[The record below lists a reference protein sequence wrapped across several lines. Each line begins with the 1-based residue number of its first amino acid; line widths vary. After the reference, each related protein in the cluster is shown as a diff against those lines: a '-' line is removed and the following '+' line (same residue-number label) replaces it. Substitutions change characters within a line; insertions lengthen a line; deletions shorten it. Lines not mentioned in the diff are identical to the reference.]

1 MSTSDRILLIL
12 HIGFAIFTL
21 GPLTA
26 ATMSSP
32 RYIRK
37 RNVAVVRFL
46 HWTTRVY
53 GLATL
58 GIFLF
63 GLGLAEGNFAQAWL
77 TVSMTLFIVALV
89 LLLIVERDQRKAV
102 HLLELAAAEEA
113 RTAVPAVP
121 VRPDAGEAA
130 DGGEGPGDGEPG
142 GRAAEKTGGAAGKT
156 DGATATA
163 GGGEIAAVERGRL
176 AALSG
181 VIALLWLVI
190 LVLMV
195 WNG

>member
-26 ATMSSP
+26 ATMSTP

-46 HWTTRVY
+46 NWTTRVY
-53 GLATL
+53 GLGAL

-63 GLGLAEGNFAQAWL
+63 GLGLAEGNFAQVWL
-77 TVSMTLFIVALV
+77 TVSMTLFIVALA
-89 LLLIVERDQRKAV
+89 LLLIVERDQRKAA
-102 HLLELAAAEEA
+102 HLLELAAAEEKPA
-113 RTAVPAVP
+113 AVAVH
-121 VRPDAGEAA
+121 PDAGEAGEAA
-130 DGGEGPGDGEPG
+130 DGEAE
-142 GRAAEKTGGAAGKT
+142 AAEKTEEKTTEQATAAG
-156 DGATATA
+156 GVA
-163 GGGEIAAVERGRL
+163 EVERGRL

>member
-26 ATMSSP
+26 ATMSTP

-46 HWTTRVY
+46 NWTTRVY
-53 GLATL
+53 GLAAL

-63 GLGLAEGNFAQAWL
+63 GLGLAEGDFAQAWL
-77 TVSMTLFIVALV
+77 TVSMTLFIVALA
-89 LLLIVERDQRKAV
+89 LLLIVERDQRKAA

-113 RTAVPAVP
+113 RAAAPA
-121 VRPDAGEAA
+121 RPDAGEAA
-130 DGGEGPGDGEPG
+130 DGE
-142 GRAAEKTGGAAGKT
+142 EKPETPAPVPA
-156 DGATATA
+156 ATATVA
-163 GGGEIAAVERGRL
+163 GGEIAQVERGRL
-176 AALSG
+176 AAISG
-181 VIALLWLVI
+181 VVALLWLVI

>member
-26 ATMSSP
+26 ATMSTP

-46 HWTTRVY
+46 NWTTRVY
-53 GLATL
+53 GLAAL

-63 GLGLAEGNFAQAWL
+63 GLGLAEGDFAQVWL
-77 TVSMTLFIVALV
+77 TVSMTLFIVALA
-89 LLLIVERDQRKAV
+89 LLLIVERDQRKAA
-102 HLLELAAAEEA
+102 HLLELAAAEGPG
-113 RTAVPAVP
+113 TAVP
-121 VRPDAGEAA
+121 VRPDADAADAADADTGATAEAA
-130 DGGEGPGDGEPG
+130 DG
-142 GRAAEKTGGAAGKT
+142 AEKTAQ
-156 DGATATA
+156 ATAA
-163 GGGEIAAVERGRL
+163 PAAAAGGEIAQVERGRV